1 MNGKAKIARETA
13 LVRIIAVILLQ
24 AGINIWII
32 IIKVIQILRN
42 SSKIVIIIHFWRF
55 TPCDF
60 IYNVNKLLCIC

>member
-24 AGINIWII
+24 AGINIWIL

-55 TPCDF
+55 TPCDSY
-60 IYNVNKLLCIC
+60 I